1 MKEDTKRGQVLEG
14 LLDHSNQ
21 VIDFEQVANQLSPG
35 LAVNLPEN
43 TSVSLTSFVFMIE
56 KSEESITL
64 KLEGAAQEPWS
75 KDAGFTKIT
84 VKNLG
89 GKLNFQKDL
98 ATDKWSGSI
107 CLTGEV
113 QLQSADMAVEIYH
126 DSRIGTIAFGTVQR
140 PEEVDLEQMT
150 RSLATGSDSSSSWND
165 LVSTDTESSVRTP
178 RYNSASVYINF
189 TDKLLLTYGTVEGF
203 GTGVLLIKKKGTKEE
218 SSGYGFLFG
227 LSLGSEFRFSSVNKS
242 LHAVD
247 EILSVQHAKLSVLS
261 MDSVTVEQLCDN
273 FSELKELKG
282 SSMIKTLDFQ
292 APFSDLNITSISKLD
307 VSLRGV
313 SAYAKITFSGQK
325 SKLLSNV
332 KQIQRDG
339 NFPDVVL
346 FAHMSEAID
355 DTKFLA
361 QIGLIDLFGGSLS
374 FRNVTLLYKP
384 FMNKSFSLNGKMSV
398 LLTEDS
404 TPLDFLGS
412 LDISES
418 KAEFSV
424 EAGGGPEVIHEPFG
438 GMFRISFKQ
447 PRLKLTWQFDQDQN
461 KPIVPVYSISGT
473 VNFFKSSSASE
484 EKPAA
489 TLEGL
494 ILFKRGKPLVATIS
508 LHLDHPLSIDDV
520 FVTLFQD
527 EWPKGYLD
535 VKFKGGQIYYCA
547 SPSAEIEEGGKKKT
561 YKEGYH
567 GETHIEIFEYSF
579 GVEVDVDSNGISV
592 KGYTE
597 REIDLKSVALTQPE
611 ESDKERSGPEIS
623 ISRHDLR
630 TEFKLSAGIKLFQE
644 KIGTWSVSYSTR
656 ERCFL
661 GSVKYHG
668 KLLGM
673 ESPSIEFEWSKE
685 NGFRIRQLP
694 AILDLQKVID
704 FAKEFVELS
713 KVDNSPCEVLVG
725 LVFDKV
731 IQTKCKLQMRQVP
744 VKHSE
749 SLDGWFA
756 LELQGSLEIMIG
768 TTDKPSMT
776 VEFPKLIVTIVK
788 PPNQFKLS
796 NLAEFLIKEIGKN
809 SLEVVNQVFSQPE
822 QLTKFFAAYGTIQLT
837 RKVLSGLICRG
848 TRNTNITE
856 PAKKELEDIWDKA
869 NVEEDTL
876 NEALKI
882 F

>member
-1 MKEDTKRGQVLEG
+1 M
-14 LLDHSNQ
+14 
-21 VIDFEQVANQLSPG
+21 
-35 LAVNLPEN
+35 
-43 TSVSLTSFVFMIE
+43 
-56 KSEESITL
+56 
-64 KLEGAAQEPWS
+64 
-75 KDAGFTKIT
+75 
-84 VKNLG
+84 
-89 GKLNFQKDL
+89 
-98 ATDKWSGSI
+98 
-107 CLTGEV
+107 
-113 QLQSADMAVEIYH
+113 
-126 DSRIGTIAFGTVQR
+126 
-140 PEEVDLEQMT
+140 
-150 RSLATGSDSSSSWND
+150 
-165 LVSTDTESSVRTP
+165 
-178 RYNSASVYINF
+178 
-189 TDKLLLTYGTVEGF
+189 
-203 GTGVLLIKKKGTKEE
+203 
-218 SSGYGFLFG
+218 
-227 LSLGSEFRFSSVNKS
+227 
-242 LHAVD
+242 
-247 EILSVQHAKLSVLS
+247 
-261 MDSVTVEQLCDN
+261 
-273 FSELKELKG
+273 
-282 SSMIKTLDFQ
+282 
-292 APFSDLNITSISKLD
+292 
-307 VSLRGV
+307 
-313 SAYAKITFSGQK
+313 
-325 SKLLSNV
+325 
-332 KQIQRDG
+332 
-339 NFPDVVL
+339 
-346 FAHMSEAID
+346 
-355 DTKFLA
+355 
-361 QIGLIDLFGGSLS
+361 
-374 FRNVTLLYKP
+374 
-384 FMNKSFSLNGKMSV
+384 
-398 LLTEDS
+398 
-404 TPLDFLGS
+404 
-412 LDISES
+412 
-418 KAEFSV
+418 
-424 EAGGGPEVIHEPFG
+424 
-438 GMFRISFKQ
+438 
-447 PRLKLTWQFDQDQN
+447 
-461 KPIVPVYSISGT
+461 
-473 VNFFKSSSASE
+473 
-484 EKPAA
+484 
-489 TLEGL
+489 
-494 ILFKRGKPLVATIS
+494 
-508 LHLDHPLSIDDV
+508 
-520 FVTLFQD
+520 
-527 EWPKGYLD
+527 
-535 VKFKGGQIYYCA
+535 YYCA

-579 GVEVDVDSNGISV
+579 DVKEDIDSNGISV

-597 REIDLKSVALTQPE
+597 REIDLKFVALTQPE

-661 GSVKYHG
+661 GSLKYHG

-673 ESPSIEFEWSKE
+673 ESPSIEFEWSKG

-725 LVFDKV
+725 LVFNKF
-731 IQTKCKLQMRQVP
+731 IQKKYKLQMRQVP

-749 SLDGWFA
+749 SPDGWFA

-848 TRNTNITE
+848 TRNTNVTE